1 VVISETWKQQ
11 YDRMRRSFALL
22 QQIGENN
29 AQLPA
34 LITATDVLYHFCA
47 DAYHLRDW
55 IAATIGTDKASTE
68 AAANR
73 IDTKAIEPSLE
84 LRACCDIAN
93 GFKHLVLHRKSYVT
107 KTKQG
112 HATVV
117 AHELSIYTE
126 IRIEDHKA
134 GTADVLHYDGTFE
147 TDIPLEDLP
156 QPGDPG
162 YDPGYVTDTF
172 KIDINGQEYDA
183 RDVVVKAVAAWDLWL
198 NVSSTL
204 AAQPR

>member
-1 VVISETWKQQ
+1 VVLSETWKEQ
-11 YDRMRRSFALL
+11 YDRMQRSFALL

-68 AAANR
+68 AAAKR
-73 IDTKAIEPSLE
+73 IDTEAIEPSLE

-112 HATVV
+112 HAKVV
-117 AHELSIYTE
+117 CHEISIYTT
-126 IRIEDHKA
+126 IRIEDYA
-134 GTADVLHYDGTFE
+134 SGTATVLHPDGTLE
-147 TDIPLEDLP
+147 TDVPLELLP
-156 QPGDPG
+156 EPGSPEFHDG
-162 YDPGYVTDTF
+162 WVTDTF
-172 KIDINGQEYDA
+172 KIDINEQEYDA
-183 RDVVVKAVAAWDLWL
+183 RDVAVKAVAAWDLWL
-198 NVSSTL
+198 NGSSTL
-204 AAQPR
+204 AAQLR